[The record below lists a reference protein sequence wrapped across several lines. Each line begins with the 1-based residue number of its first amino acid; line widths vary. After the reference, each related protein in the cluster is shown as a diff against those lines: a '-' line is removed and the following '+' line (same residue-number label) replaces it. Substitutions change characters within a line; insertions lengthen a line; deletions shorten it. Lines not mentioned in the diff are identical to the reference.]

1 MRKAIYISSGIGNA
15 LLLVPLI
22 KHLKENGRL
31 TALCTSEFGARHIFD
46 GVKESLFDDVIP
58 LESSVDWMKNTA
70 TLTRKFDGIY
80 MDHFASRRKN
90 MILSHMNSK
99 EVITNTIPL
108 KLPGLFKSRIRK
120 IEPEVGIHE
129 ATQYMRYVSP
139 EFNDADLNEDLFRL
153 TAKKHA
159 AVSEGKYI
167 TIQPGSGNNIAP
179 WKTLPTNKWTKV
191 IAHILE
197 NYSDLNIVVLGDETE
212 TDLIQFLP
220 KDDRVIK
227 AIGKTELKD
236 LPGIVDKSILHI
248 GNDSGIMHLAGC
260 LGTPTVTVWG
270 GSDPNLYGWH
280 KVNNK
285 KHKVLHY
292 DLGCGPCSRWIEPNH
307 SKVEV
312 PSMCPDFKCLSQI
325 SVNEI
330 VKNVDSFLSP

>member
-1 MRKAIYISSGIGNA
+1 MRNAIYISSGIGNA

-22 KHLKENGRL
+22 KSLKAKGSL
-31 TALCTSEFGARHIFD
+31 TALSTSPFGARHIFD
-46 GVKESLFDDVIP
+46 GVNEALFDDVIS
-58 LESSVDWMKNTA
+58 LETSVEWMKNTA
-70 TLTRKFDGIY
+70 TFTRKFDGIY

-108 KLPGLFKSRIRK
+108 KLPSLFKSRIRK

-129 ATQYMRYVSP
+129 ATQYMRYIDP
-139 EFNDADLNEDLFRL
+139 NFTDAHLTDSLFTL
-153 TAKKHA
+153 TSKEHT
-159 AVSEGKYI
+159 AVSEEKYI

-179 WKTLPTNKWTKV
+179 WKTLPTKKWTKV
-191 IAHILE
+191 IEQILE
-197 NYSDLNIVVLGDETE
+197 NYADINIVVLGDDTE
-212 TDLIQFLP
+212 TALIQHLP

-227 AIGKTELKD
+227 AIGKTEVKD
-236 LPGIVDKSILHI
+236 LPGIVSKSMLHL

-260 LGTPTVTVWG
+260 VGTRTVSVWG

-280 KVNNK
+280 KINAA
-285 KHKVLHY
+285 KHKVIHY
-292 DLGCGPCSRWIEPNH
+292 PLECGPCSRWIEPNH

-330 VKNVDSFLSP
+330 MKNVDQFLAH